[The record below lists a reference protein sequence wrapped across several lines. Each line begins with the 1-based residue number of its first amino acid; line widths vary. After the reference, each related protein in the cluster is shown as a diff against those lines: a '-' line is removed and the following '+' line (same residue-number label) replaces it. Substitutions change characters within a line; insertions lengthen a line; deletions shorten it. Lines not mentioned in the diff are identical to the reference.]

1 MCLLLLLLPLGT
13 TLQDSLMHAE
23 PEIGLIDLRS
33 RPEAAQVQSWSMRRA
48 LSSMREEDGAVERGS
63 AHSLG

>member
-1 MCLLLLLLPLGT
+1 
-13 TLQDSLMHAE
+13 MHAE
-23 PEIGLIDLRS
+23 LEIGLIDLRS

-48 LSSMREEDGAVERGS
+48 LSSMREEDGVVERGS